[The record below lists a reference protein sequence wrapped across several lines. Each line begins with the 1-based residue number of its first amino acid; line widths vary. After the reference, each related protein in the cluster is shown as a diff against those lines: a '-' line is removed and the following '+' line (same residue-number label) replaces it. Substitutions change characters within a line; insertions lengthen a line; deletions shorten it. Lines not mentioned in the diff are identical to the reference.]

1 MFCNHTDIQSAFD
14 CGYSGETSKQAGLA
28 ARSAPCPAAAV
39 LLPRCRIS
47 AVPMSPGEPTACS
60 SPYPKREEKI
70 TPKREGLQVPRWQ
83 AQLEDTAEK
92 TALRRGTRYLPP
104 RTITTCPRGKA
115 AFEEKQIATPT
126 SWLRAAR
133 RLLHRAPLLATPAA
147 PSPAPAPCGAAPSR
161 QHRHQRGAAPSHQHR
176 HQRSAAPSHQHR
188 HQRSAA
194 PSHQHQR
201 SAVQLLLIGTSTAWC
216 SSLSLVPA
224 PAQHG
229 AAPSHQ
235 HQHHAVQLPL
245 ASTSTGTSAVQL
257 PLAGTSTGAARCSSL
272 SPAPAPARCSSLS
285 PAPAPAQR
293 SSLSPTPAQRGA
305 APSHRHQHCAV
316 QLPLASTN
324 TGTSAVQLPLA
335 GTSTGTSAVQ
345 LPLTGTSAVQLPLAG
360 TGSHSWRGSLARRRA
375 CPACCL
381 PGMPLRQWVLPA
393 AAEGTGLGSPRA
405 NCVFFPLLVFPRH
418 FVHLGNFPEASSA
431 FTRVLQGGKRRT
443 TDEVAT

>member
-70 TPKREGLQVPRWQ
+70 TPKREGLQVPRSQ

-161 QHRHQRGAAPSHQHR
+161 QHRHQRGAAPSRRHQHR
-176 HQRSAAPSHQHR
+176 H
-188 HQRSAA
+188 
-194 PSHQHQR
+194 
-201 SAVQLLLIGTSTAWC
+201 
-216 SSLSLVPA
+216 
-224 PAQHG
+224 
-229 AAPSHQ
+229 
-235 HQHHAVQLPL
+235 
-245 ASTSTGTSAVQL
+245 
-257 PLAGTSTGAARCSSL
+257 
-272 SPAPAPARCSSLS
+272 
-285 PAPAPAQR
+285 
-293 SSLSPTPAQRGA
+293 QRGA
-305 APSHRHQHCAV
+305 APSHRHQ
-316 QLPLASTN
+316 
-324 TGTSAVQLPLA
+324 
-335 GTSTGTSAVQ
+335 
-345 LPLTGTSAVQLPLAG
+345 
-360 TGSHSWRGSLARRRA
+360 
-375 CPACCL
+375 
-381 PGMPLRQWVLPA
+381 
-393 AAEGTGLGSPRA
+393 
-405 NCVFFPLLVFPRH
+405 FPLLAWLSGETTGLSCLLSAGDAASAVGAACCSRGDGARLSQSKLRFLPTACFSTSLRASWKLSRGFQCFHSCFAGREAKNDGRGGHVTRFVTGSAARDRSPPRCRDPQGQ
-418 FVHLGNFPEASSA
+418 LPQPSTAQQPTPPRTESPLKRIINFQLRSA
-431 FTRVLQGGKRRT
+431 
-443 TDEVAT
+443 